1 MERSAVILFS
11 REQRGCS
18 LGRYFRLRGQPL
30 VSMFGHIGAAAQR
43 CASSPRG
50 RLSLPARCALAGA
63 SPGRATRLRRGFA
76 WPCGAPSPE
85 LRLAAR
91 CALAGASPGRAV
103 RPRRASPGRAVR
115 PRRGFAWP
123 RGAPSP
129 ELRLAARCA
138 FAGAS
143 PGRAVRPRRASPAR
157 AAPLHPMASAS
168 GQIALAHV
176 FSLWPLPMPGSA
188 GGSRSRSACLPAA
201 RPAYWSRAPRAHS
214 PLRAAAKR
222 RLSTRKASKA
232 LRRAAGR

>member
-18 LGRYFRLRGQPL
+18 LGRYFRLRGQPR

-50 RLSLPARCALAGA
+50 RLSLPVRCALAGA
-63 SPGRATRLRRGFA
+63 SPGRAVRPRRA
-76 WPCGAPSPE
+76 SPG
-85 LRLAAR
+85 RAVR
-91 CALAGASPGRAV
+91 PRRASPGRAV

-129 ELRLAARCA
+129 GLRLAARCA

-157 AAPLHPMASAS
+157 AVRPLARASPGHAVRPRWSFAWPRGAAPSHGISQRANR
-168 GQIALAHV
+168 
-176 FSLWPLPMPGSA
+176 PGP
-188 GGSRSRSACLPAA
+188 CI
-201 RPAYWSRAPRAHS
+201 
-214 PLRAAAKR
+214 
-222 RLSTRKASKA
+222 
-232 LRRAAGR
+232 